1 MIIILGLFIECA
13 AHRKHPC
20 NRCLYASINNHK
32 VQSKGEN
39 WIYDDVRHFHGC
51 FMQPQFM
58 TTVGVWRE
66 QPTAT
71 DYDDDDDDGSW
82 AIHIDVGTHTQEK
95 KHWAEICVSLDNK
108 NHGVMNGDELCVCC
122 VIALHHCH
130 QAQHMMFWLMFLSI
144 DHDLFAQIF
153 GCSRMP
159 PSVRRHTKCP
169 FGWTNDALN
178 VVVTR
183 INQEKNN
190 PFRFA
195 PQNTF
200 ALMCAC

>member
-58 TTVGVWRE
+58 TTVGVWRK

-71 DYDDDDDDGSW
+71 DYDDDDGSW
-82 AIHIDVGTHTQEK
+82 AIHIDVGTHTHK
-95 KHWAEICVSLDNK
+95 KRSIEPKFACHSTIKIMVWWMA
-108 NHGVMNGDELCVCC
+108 MNCVCC

-159 PSVRRHTKCP
+159 PSVRQHTKCP

>member
-1 MIIILGLFIECA
+1 MPQTTNKHLMIIILGLFIECA

-108 NHGVMNGDELCVCC
+108 NHGVMNGDELCVLCDRTTSLSSGAAHDVLTNVSVHRSRFIC
-122 VIALHHCH
+122 TN
-130 QAQHMMFWLMFLSI
+130 FWL
-144 DHDLFAQIF
+144 
-153 GCSRMP
+153 
-159 PSVRRHTKCP
+159 
-169 FGWTNDALN
+169 
-178 VVVTR
+178 
-183 INQEKNN
+183 
-190 PFRFA
+190 
-195 PQNTF
+195 
-200 ALMCAC
+200 